1 MAGEQAAS
9 EQVNTCDRLIAAPQ
23 RNGIVAPALTVALQ
37 QRRKTIL
44 GDRKRVED
52 KLALSEPSLHY
63 RISP

>member
-9 EQVNTCDRLIAAPQ
+9 EQVNTCDPLIAAPQ

-44 GDRKRVED
+44 GERKRVED